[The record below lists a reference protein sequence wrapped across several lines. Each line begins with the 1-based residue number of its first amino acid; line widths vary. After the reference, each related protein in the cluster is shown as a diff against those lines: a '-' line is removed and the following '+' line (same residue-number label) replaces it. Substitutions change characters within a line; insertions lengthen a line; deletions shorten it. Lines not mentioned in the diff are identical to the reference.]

1 MSVGVQV
8 RRIVTVGALLVV
20 LSACAGSDPSST
32 NEADS
37 RSTTGA
43 VGEDHSTK
51 CADVLDVIVSAEG
64 EGTYRFDVTVR
75 SPDTG
80 WDKYADLWEV
90 RDPSGRVLGERVLA
104 HPHVE
109 EQPFTRSQSGIEIP
123 AGVAIVTVAARDS
136 VAGFCGALYEVAVP

>member
-1 MSVGVQV
+1 MPKL
-8 RRIVTVGALLVV
+8 RRLVVLGTVAGVV
-20 LSACAGSDPSST
+20 LSACVGDGSMSPSSAEST
-32 NEADS
+32 STSQAPVNDHNPAD
-37 RSTTGA
+37 
-43 VGEDHSTK
+43 
-51 CADVLDVIVSAEG
+51 CADVVDVVVSAEAG
-64 EGTYRFDVTVR
+64 GTYRFDVTVR

-123 AGVAIVTVAARDS
+123 AGVTTVVVAARDS
-136 VAGFCGALYEVAVP
+136 VTGFCGASYEVAVP